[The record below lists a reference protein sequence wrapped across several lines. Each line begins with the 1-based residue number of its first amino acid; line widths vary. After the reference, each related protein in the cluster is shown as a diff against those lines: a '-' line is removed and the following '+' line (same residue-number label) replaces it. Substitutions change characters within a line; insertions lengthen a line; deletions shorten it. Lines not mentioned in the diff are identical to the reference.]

1 MKARISLICVLMPI
15 IASAGDSVPLR
26 MVRSYPVVERV
37 YVNGAGPFRFLIDT
51 GAQSSAV
58 RSDVAEKLRLRPA
71 YRLDVATNAGSHE
84 MIGTIADQV
93 SLGDRSLEGVEL
105 VVHELAGIRCLD
117 RSIQGVLG
125 QNFISRFNYLLDYKN
140 RRLVFDDGPQPP
152 AGARVKFE
160 RIDERP
166 AIRIEGPRKALRL
179 VLDSGA
185 SDLILFA
192 DPGELQAATGQAR
205 LMATAS
211 QQRIQMS
218 WAPELRVGS
227 EVIRN
232 VAVGIA
238 PQDSARAEDG
248 LLPTSL
254 FRAVYFDNREGF
266 VILNP
271 SYSDRSL
278 TRAVQ

>member
-1 MKARISLICVLMPI
+1 MARC
-15 IASAGDSVPLR
+15 
-26 MVRSYPVVERV
+26 YPVVERV
-37 YVNGAGPFRFLIDT
+37 YVNGAGPFRFLLDT

-84 MIGTIADQV
+84 MIGTIADRV
-93 SLGDRSLEGVEL
+93 SLGDRSLERVEL
-105 VVHELAGIRCLD
+105 VVHDLAGIRCLD

-125 QNFISRFNYLLDYKN
+125 QNFMSRFNYLLDYKN
-140 RRLVFDDGPQPP
+140 RRLVFDDAPQPP
-152 AGARVKFE
+152 AGDRVKFE

-166 AIRIEGPRKALRL
+166 AIRIEGQRKALRL
-179 VLDSGA
+179 VLDSGS

-192 DPGELQAATGQAR
+192 DPGEWPDSTTQAR
-205 LMATAS
+205 LVGTAS
-211 QQRIQMS
+211 QQRIRMS

-227 EVIRN
+227 EVMRN
-232 VAVGIA
+232 VAAGIVA
-238 PQDSARAEDG
+238 RGSARLEDG

-254 FRAVYFDNREGF
+254 FKAIYFDNNGNF

-271 SYSDRSL
+271 IYSDRSL